1 MCRFERMGR
10 HEEGRGEAGRG
21 TLDRGDSTD
30 KGMEARASL
39 MWYGI
44 LAETGRELAQTPET
58 LSTQPMARFWDCPIG
73 NTLFHL
79 WPQSLALHFRGPAPA
94 LLQGVGSLQA

>member
-30 KGMEARASL
+30 KGMEA
-39 MWYGI
+39 
-44 LAETGRELAQTPET
+44 
-58 LSTQPMARFWDCPIG
+58 
-73 NTLFHL
+73 
-79 WPQSLALHFRGPAPA
+79 
-94 LLQGVGSLQA
+94 